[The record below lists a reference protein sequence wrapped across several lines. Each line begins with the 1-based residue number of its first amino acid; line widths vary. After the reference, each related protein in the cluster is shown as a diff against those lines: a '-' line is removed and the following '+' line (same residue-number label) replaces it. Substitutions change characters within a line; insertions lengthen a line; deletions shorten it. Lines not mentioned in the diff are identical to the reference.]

1 MLAQE
6 GEEGN
11 RWGDKEW
18 YNTLSKEFKVELTPH
33 AAKLIRVCVIQRLQQ
48 LIPKCRNHQRH
59 GKRTTMRGD
68 DVLLAVGARKGR
80 GLSNVG
86 TASNKT
92 SSKQQQEAASSSRD
106 PNQAASHDEVIR
118 YVLDPMYPYL
128 TTNLPKD
135 KRRILDVLA
144 KVVRDPEAV
153 DEHISRTLTVFQYIF
168 TRQKA
173 SIADLFHVTMPVLL
187 GKRSI
192 PAAMRQRCARIITQ
206 TSDDSAHEVIAN
218 VMGTALQQ
226 IRSSTVCYEVVRGA
240 LWGLAH
246 HPKRI
251 VEFHEPI
258 AETLKLCW
266 DHFTEQKDG
275 VAARDVLDAMWTILR
290 KERMASLTWKV
301 PREEIK
307 DRANILG
314 DNEPVRRRRQ
324 IKSRKM
330 ANQLAGLGGPGKLAG
345 PGGDK
350 RPPGLGAPMGFA
362 GPDPKRL
369 KREDENEDVE
379 VCDPEISFQYIASP
393 VARIARG
400 THPPEMLG
408 RADPFLR
415 LLL

>member
-1 MLAQE
+1 M
-6 GEEGN
+6 EEVSEWDK
-11 RWGDKEW
+11 RWD
-18 YNTLSKEFKVELTPH
+18 NTLSKEFNVELTPN

-59 GKRTTMRGD
+59 GKRTIMRGD

-86 TASNKT
+86 TAASNKT
-92 SSKQQQEAASSSRD
+92 LAKQQQEAAAASSTRD
-106 PNQAASHDEVIR
+106 PNQAASYEEVIR
-118 YVLDPMYPYL
+118 YVVDPMFPYL
-128 TTNLPKD
+128 TPNLPKD

-153 DEHISRTLTVFQYIF
+153 EEHISRTLTVFHVIF
-168 TRQKA
+168 ARQKA

-192 PAAMRQRCARIITQ
+192 PAAMRQRCARIITE
-206 TSDDSAHEVIAN
+206 TSDESANEVIAN

-251 VEFHEPI
+251 VEYHEPI

-266 DHFTEQKDG
+266 DHFTEKKDG
-275 VAARDVLDAMWTILR
+275 DAARDVLDAMWTILR

-301 PREEIK
+301 PREEIT
-307 DRANILG
+307 DRANTLG
-314 DNEPVRRRRQ
+314 DNEPARRRRQ

-345 PGGDK
+345 PTGDK
-350 RPPGLGAPMGFA
+350 RPPGPPGTPMGLA

-369 KREDENEDVE
+369 KRDDEKNEDVE
-379 VCDPEISFQYIASP
+379 VSDPEIASQYIASP
-393 VARIARG
+393 VARLARI

-415 LLL
+415 LML